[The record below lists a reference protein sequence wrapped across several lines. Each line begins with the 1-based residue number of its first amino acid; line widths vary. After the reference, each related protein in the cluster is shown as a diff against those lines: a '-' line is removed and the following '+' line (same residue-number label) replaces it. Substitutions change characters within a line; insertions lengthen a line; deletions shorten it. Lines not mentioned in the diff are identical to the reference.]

1 MTAARADSPAAGSPE
16 TPHSGGLLTDARTL
30 LAVAWRLKP
39 QRLLGQVGLLLANG
53 VIGGVSL
60 LLLIPIVNS
69 IANPTSALSVP
80 LLGDISLSE
89 FPLVAL
95 LGLFVALTAFAAL
108 ITRTSAVNSTAL
120 QQTIVDEL
128 RQEAFAAIL
137 AARWTFVLARRK
149 SDIIEIVTTG
159 AARSGQAFYQL
170 TMLSVTAVLFVAT
183 AAVALL
189 VSPVVAGVAIL
200 GVLIV
205 GAAQA
210 TAVRPAHRMGRLFG
224 ERNRRLQS
232 VMLDSMDS
240 LRLVRA
246 HGADSVWAL
255 RLGEAFTDTRQIQI
269 ANTRRTATI
278 AAVSAVGLAG
288 AAAALV
294 LVAVWAQVP
303 PAAIAVILVLVAR
316 LASQARS
323 AANTSTLLANSLPAV
338 RDLTQLTAEAQA
350 AAEIPPDSVTQR
362 DVLRCAPGTDLLRF
376 RNVEFTYPA
385 STNGVHDISFAV
397 PFGDI
402 TVLTGHSG
410 SGKSTTA
417 DLALGLLAP
426 HTGVIDVAGEPL
438 MPPDYTW
445 WRTHVAYVP
454 QETVLVPGTLRE
466 NLVWSTVA
474 DVNDDECWQALDR
487 AAASFARH
495 LPDGLDTLL
504 GDRGVRLSGGE
515 RQRVAIARALLRT
528 PALLVLDEATSSLD
542 DATEAAVLD
551 LMKSLVPTVT
561 VLVIAHRRST
571 IEAAD
576 HVVEFDRGR
585 VVQTSSR

>member
-1 MTAARADSPAAGSPE
+1 MTAEPITTPTAG
-16 TPHSGGLLTDARTL
+16 LATDVRTL
-30 LAVAWRLKP
+30 VGVAWRLKP
-39 QRLLGQVGLLLANG
+39 GRLLGQIGLLLASG

-69 IANPTSALSVP
+69 IANPTSAVSVP
-80 LLGDISLSE
+80 LLGDITLAGV
-89 FPLVAL
+89 PLVAL
-95 LGLFVALTAFAAL
+95 LGVFVALTALAAV
-108 ITRTSAVNSTAL
+108 ITRTSAVNATAL

-159 AARSGQAFYQL
+159 AARSGMAFQQL
-170 TMLSVTAVLFVAT
+170 MQLSVTAVLFVAT

-189 VSPVVAGVAIL
+189 VSPAVAGVALL
-200 GVLIV
+200 GVLLV
-205 GAAQA
+205 GAAQG

-224 ERNRRLQS
+224 ERNRALQS

-246 HGADSVWAL
+246 HGADSVWAQ
-255 RLGEAFTDTRQIQI
+255 RLGEAFTDTRLIQI
-269 ANTRRTATI
+269 ANTRRTATV
-278 AAVSAVGLAG
+278 AAVSSVGLA
-288 AAAALV
+288 AAASALV
-294 LVAVWAQVP
+294 LVAVWAEVP

-316 LASQARS
+316 LAAQARS
-323 AANTSTLLANSLPAV
+323 MATTSALLANSLPAV
-338 RDLTQLTAEAQA
+338 RDLTSLTTEARSEAEV
-350 AAEIPPDSVTQR
+350 PPDTVSDR
-362 DVLRCAPGTDLLRF
+362 GDLRNDPRHDLLRF
-376 RNVEFTYPA
+376 RDVVFTYEG
-385 STNGVHDISFAV
+385 SGRGVHGISFAV
-397 PFGDI
+397 PYGDI

-410 SGKSTTA
+410 SGKSTAA

-426 HTGVIDVAGEPL
+426 QSGGIDVAGTPL
-438 MPPDYTW
+438 LPRDYTW
-445 WRTHVAYVP
+445 WRAHVAYVP

-466 NLVWSTVA
+466 NLVWSATAQVG
-474 DVNDDECWQALDR
+474 DDDCWQALDR

-551 LMKSLVPTVT
+551 LMTSLVPAVT

-571 IEAAD
+571 IDAAD
-576 HVVEFDRGR
+576 HLVVFEQGH
-585 VVQTSSR
+585 VVQTSSN